1 MVKLDIISGFLG
13 AGKTTFVNKL
23 LRYYM
28 DSGLKPVCIVNEF
41 GQTGLDRQIIEADG
55 FSAVELEGGCV
66 CCTLKDDVSTAIIQ
80 VIEAFSP
87 TNIVFEPSG
96 IFIFDNF
103 FDIVKSEE
111 LKNRCS
117 IGSVVTVVD
126 SVNFSFAKAMYGS
139 FIYNQI
145 KNSPAIAL
153 SKLEK
158 SEHQE
163 VESLICDIKNIN
175 PDAIVT
181 SKAWNEWKSVDF
193 ETLLNLGVSVDEH
206 RANHHSFLK
215 TVTINPTESFTRER
229 FDEFV
234 KRCISGKFGDICRAK
249 GILNVDGERI
259 LLNIA
264 MLDVTVTPFRGSNPQ
279 TLTLIGNR
287 VKEKKVEKF
296 LGE

>member
-1 MVKLDIISGFLG
+1 MTKLDIVSGFLG

-28 DSGLKPVCIVNEF
+28 GLGLKPVCIVNEF

-55 FSAVELEGGCV
+55 FSAIELEGGCV
-66 CCTLKDDVSTAIIQ
+66 CCTLKDDVATSILQ

-103 FDIVKSEE
+103 FEILKSEE
-111 LKNRCS
+111 LKNKCQ
-117 IGSVVTVVD
+117 IGSVITIVD

-158 SEHQE
+158 PERQDIDG
-163 VESLICDIKNIN
+163 LICDIKNIN
-175 PDAIVT
+175 PNAVVT
-181 SKAWNEWKSVDF
+181 SKVWSEWSSADF
-193 ETLLNLGVSVDEH
+193 EGLTNLGAPSEEH
-206 RANHHSFLK
+206 HAHHHSFLK
-215 TVTINPTESFTRER
+215 TVTLNPTKPFTRER
-229 FDEFV
+229 FDELV
-234 KRCISGKFGDICRAK
+234 KKCVSGKFGEICRAK
-249 GILNVDGERI
+249 GILNVDGEQI

-264 MLDVTVTPFRGSNPQ
+264 LNDVTITPFKGSNPQ
-279 TLTLIGNR
+279 TLTLIGDR
-287 VKEKKVEKF
+287 VKLKKVDKF
-296 LGE
+296 LNE